1 MSDLNKVFLMGR
13 LGADPETRH
22 LSDGTPVASFSVAT
36 DQNYKRRDEWK
47 RETTWHRVVAW
58 RHLAELAA
66 KRLHK
71 GARVFVEGS
80 LKTRQWTD
88 HEGRKQSTI
97 EVVARALTPLDRPR
111 EESQGPAQAPIE
123 DYVSF

>member
-1 MSDLNKVFLMGR
+1 MSGLNKIFLMGR
-13 LGADPETRH
+13 LGGDPEIRH
-22 LSDGTPVASFSVAT
+22 LSDGTPVATFSLAT
-36 DQNYKRRDEWK
+36 DRNYKREDEWQK
-47 RETTWHRVVAW
+47 ETTWHRVVAW

-80 LKTRQWTD
+80 LQARQWED
-88 HEGRKQSTI
+88 REGCKRSSI

-111 EESQGPAQAPIE
+111 EESQGPAQAPVE
-123 DYVSF
+123 DDVPF